1 MTTDMMMTTNMMMMM
16 MMMTMTMMM
25 MMTMTMMMMMTTM
38 MTMMMTI
45 KMTTK
50 MTTKMMMTITMIG
63 MITMM
68 MMTMMTTRNNPAYIL
83 YKGVRISVDSKP
95 QVDHT
100 QTLLIVQLILRFRRP
115 GPLAIKSAR
124 NHVFYLKVLAHI
136 LSFKINDEKHFL
148 V

>member
-1 MTTDMMMTTNMMMMM
+1 MMMTTMITMTTDMMMTTNMMMMM
-16 MMMTMTMMM
+16 MAMTMTMMM
-25 MMTMTMMMMMTTM
+25 MTMMMTMMMMM
-38 MTMMMTI
+38 I
-45 KMTTK
+45 K

-68 MMTMMTTRNNPAYIL
+68 MTMMTTRNNPAYIL
-83 YKGVRISVDSKP
+83 YKGLRISVDSNP

-100 QTLLIVQLILRFRRP
+100 QTLLIVQLTLRFRRP